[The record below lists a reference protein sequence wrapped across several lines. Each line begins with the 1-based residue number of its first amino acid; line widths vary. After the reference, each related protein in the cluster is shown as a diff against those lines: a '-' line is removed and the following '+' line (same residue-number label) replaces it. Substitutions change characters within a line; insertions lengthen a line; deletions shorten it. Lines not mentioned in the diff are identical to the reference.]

1 MGYPF
6 IPSDDWFAAR
16 RLTQGSPINFNDTV
30 LASESFPSQ
39 DHSLVPTPTVHTP
52 AINAV
57 LGGQLGG
64 LDSVSAP
71 LDQPATNIRQ
81 RRFECPSPTCPRA
94 FDRLSR
100 AQDCLNQHRNVTHS
114 CNAACGEPNC
124 SRKYKSVEHLE
135 RHVRPKK
142 ERRTPCPS
150 CNKHIL
156 RQNLARHRACCNKR
170 TWAKQMMEIFG
181 QKRTAKSERR
191 E

>member
-1 MGYPF
+1 MVRRLSLSYQFLIWPLFVPEDGVEFFEVDDLGYPF

-52 AINAV
+52 A
-57 LGGQLGG
+57 
-64 LDSVSAP
+64 

-114 CNAACGEPNC
+114 CNAACGEPN
-124 SRKYKSVEHLE
+124 
-135 RHVRPKK
+135 
-142 ERRTPCPS
+142 
-150 CNKHIL
+150 
-156 RQNLARHRACCNKR
+156 
-170 TWAKQMMEIFG
+170 W
-181 QKRTAKSERR
+181 
-191 E
+191 